1 MQEANS
7 DEIDLVELI
16 EIIWGGKWLITAITG
31 AFAILSV
38 GVMLQIP
45 PSFEG
50 SIDIVA
56 LDKTQIAG
64 FAPLNDTPGISQP
77 IYSGYTLIGQKGV
90 ILSEDLFKAFVAELD
105 RGQFLSEAY
114 AEIDPDFINY
124 QGTETEKREALSK
137 LREDFGISIDKD
149 NPLRGTLEFSTG
161 DKELARAIL
170 TSTFAAINENVR
182 VDNLRGITNLTLSM
196 QNRLNFE
203 IDKTETA
210 IANAIANYKNETA
223 ASLAQLTEQAA
234 IARQLGIADNQAGLA
249 ALGANGIGINV
260 NSELPLYLR
269 GFKALEKEIALIN
282 SRGTGDALLPYVP
295 NYPILAAQLRTLTT
309 DKRLERIEKGIALT
323 PLVDTEKFIAARYD
337 LDTVIFKSSTNK
349 VLIVILVTLMGGVF
363 AVIFVLIRHLTVQRK
378 QNA

>member
-260 NSELPLYLR
+260 NSSLPLYLR
-269 GFKALEKEIALIN
+269 GFSALEKEIALIKG
-282 SRGTGDALLPYVP
+282 RGTGDALLPYVQD
-295 NYPILAAQLRTLTT
+295 YPRLAEKLIALST
-309 DKRLERIEKGIALT
+309 DKRVERIEKSVALT
-323 PLVDTEKFIAARYD
+323 PLVDAEKFIAANYN
-337 LDTVIFKSSTNK
+337 LDTMVYKSSMNK
-349 VLIVILVTLMGGVF
+349 RLIVVLASLMGSMI
-363 AVIFVLIRHLTVQRK
+363 AVIIVLLRHALVQRN
-378 QNA
+378 QSD

>member
-295 NYPILAAQLRTLTT
+295 NYPILVAQLRTLTT
-309 DKRLERIEKGIALT
+309 DKRLERIEKGVALT

-363 AVIFVLIRHLTVQRK
+363 AVIFVLIRHLTVKRK

>member
-45 PSFEG
+45 PSFEA

-64 FAPLNDTPGISQP
+64 FAPLNDTPGVSQP
-77 IYSGYTLIGQKGV
+77 IYSGTTLIGQKGV

-124 QGTETEKREALSK
+124 HGTETEKREALSK
-137 LREDFGISIDKD
+137 LREVYGISIDKG

-170 TSTFAAINENVR
+170 TSTFEAINENLR
-182 VDNLRGITNLTLSM
+182 VDNLRGITNLKLSI
-196 QNRLNFE
+196 QNSLNFE

-223 ASLAQLTEQAA
+223 ASLAILNEQAA

-249 ALGANGIGINV
+249 ALGTNGIGINV
-260 NSELPLYLR
+260 NTDMPGYLR
-269 GFKALEKEIALIN
+269 GYKALEKEIALIN
-282 SRGTGDALLPYVP
+282 SRGTGDALLPHLP
-295 NYPILAAQLRTLTT
+295 DYPILAAQLRTLTT

-323 PLVDTEKFIAARYD
+323 PLVDAEKFIAANYD
-337 LDTVIFKSSTNK
+337 LDTVIFKSRINK
-349 VLIVILVTLMGGVF
+349 GLIVILATLMGGVF

-378 QNA
+378 QNT

>member
-45 PSFEG
+45 PSFEA

-124 QGTETEKREALSK
+124 HGTETEKREALSK
-137 LREDFGISIDKD
+137 LREVYGISIDKG

-170 TSTFAAINENVR
+170 TSTFEAINENLR
-182 VDNLRGITNLTLSM
+182 VDNLRGITNLKLSI
-196 QNRLNFE
+196 QNSLNFE

-223 ASLAQLTEQAA
+223 ASLAILNEQAA

-249 ALGANGIGINV
+249 ALGTNGIGINV
-260 NSELPLYLR
+260 NTDMPGYLR
-269 GFKALEKEIALIN
+269 GYKALEKEIALIN
-282 SRGTGDALLPYVP
+282 SRGTGDALLPHLP
-295 NYPILAAQLRTLTT
+295 DYPILAAQLRTLTT

-323 PLVDTEKFIAARYD
+323 PLVDAEKFIAANYD
-337 LDTVIFKSSTNK
+337 LDTVIFKSRINK
-349 VLIVILVTLMGGVF
+349 GLIVILATLMGGVF

-378 QNA
+378 QNT

>member
-1 MQEANS
+1 
-7 DEIDLVELI
+7 
-16 EIIWGGKWLITAITG
+16 
-31 AFAILSV
+31 
-38 GVMLQIP
+38 MLQIP
-45 PSFEG
+45 PSFEA

-223 ASLAQLTEQAA
+223 ASLAILNEQAA

-249 ALGANGIGINV
+249 ALGTNGIGINV
-260 NSELPLYLR
+260 NTDMPGYLR
-269 GFKALEKEIALIN
+269 GYKALEKEIALIN
-282 SRGTGDALLPYVP
+282 SRGTGDALLPHLP
-295 NYPILAAQLRTLTT
+295 DYPILAAQLRTLTT

-323 PLVDTEKFIAARYD
+323 PLVDTEKFIAVRYD
-337 LDTVIFKSSTNK
+337 LETVIFKSSTNK
-349 VLIVILVTLMGGVF
+349 RLIVILATLMGGVF
-363 AVIFVLIRHLTVQRK
+363 GVIFVLIRHLTVQRK

>member
-323 PLVDTEKFIAARYD
+323 PLVDTEKFIAVRYD
-337 LDTVIFKSSTNK
+337 LETVIFKSSTNK
-349 VLIVILVTLMGGVF
+349 RLIVILATLMGGVF
-363 AVIFVLIRHLTVQRK
+363 GVIFVLIRHLTVQRK